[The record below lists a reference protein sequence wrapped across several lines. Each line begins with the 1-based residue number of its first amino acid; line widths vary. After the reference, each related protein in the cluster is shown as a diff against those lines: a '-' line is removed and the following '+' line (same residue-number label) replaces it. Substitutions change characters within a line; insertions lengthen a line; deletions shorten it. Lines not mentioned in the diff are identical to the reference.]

1 MQKNIIAIFG
11 GSFNPP
17 TIAHID
23 LAKQILDN
31 IENIEKI
38 IFVPVSTK
46 YNKQGLALDNDRF
59 NMLEEVC
66 KRLDNIEVSSIELDS
81 PRQLY
86 TIETLDMLQEQNK
99 DKQICFII
107 GTDNLKKL
115 ETWHKA
121 DELLEKY
128 KVIVLKRDNDDVGKI
143 IKESIFLTKYK
154 EAIINLENIN
164 PINLSSSYI
173 REKLEKGEN
182 ISDLV
187 PTEILE
193 DVKKLYGK

>member
-23 LAKQILDN
+23 LAKQILSN
-31 IENIEKI
+31 IKYIEKI

-46 YNKQGLALDNDRF
+46 YNKSGLASDNGRF

-66 KRLDNIEVSSIELDS
+66 KKLNNIEVSSIELDS
-81 PRQLY
+81 SRQLF
-86 TIETLDMLQEQNK
+86 TIETLDILKEQNM

-107 GTDNLKKL
+107 GTDNLKQL

-128 KVIVLKRDNDDVGKI
+128 KVIVLKRDNDDINEI
-143 IKESIFLTKYK
+143 IRESAFLSKYK
-154 EAIINLENIN
+154 KSIINLENIN

>member
-31 IENIEKI
+31 IKNIEKI

-46 YNKQGLALDNDRF
+46 YNKQGLASDNDRF

-66 KRLDNIEVSSIELDS
+66 KKLNNIEVSSIELDS
-81 PRQLY
+81 PRQLF
-86 TIETLDMLQEQNK
+86 TIETLDMLQEQNT

-173 REKLEKGEN
+173 RERLEKSED
-182 ISDLV
+182 ISSLV
-187 PTEILE
+187 PREILE
-193 DVKKLYGK
+193 EVKKLYSK

>member
-173 REKLEKGEN
+173 REKLEKSED
-182 ISDLV
+182 ISNLV

-193 DVKKLYGK
+193 EVKKLYSK

>member
-46 YNKQGLALDNDRF
+46 YNKQGLASDNDRF

-66 KRLDNIEVSSIELDS
+66 KKLNNIEVSSIELDS
-81 PRQLY
+81 PRQLF
-86 TIETLDMLQEQNK
+86 TIETLDMLQEQNT

-173 REKLEKGEN
+173 REKLEKIED
-182 ISDLV
+182 ISSLV

-193 DVKKLYGK
+193 EVKKLYSK

>member
-46 YNKQGLALDNDRF
+46 YNKQGLASDNDRF

-66 KRLDNIEVSSIELDS
+66 KKLNNIEVSSIELDS
-81 PRQLY
+81 PRQLF
-86 TIETLDMLQEQNK
+86 TIETLDILQEQNK
-99 DKQICFII
+99 EKQICFII

-173 REKLEKGEN
+173 RERLEKSEG
-182 ISDLV
+182 ISSLV
-187 PTEILE
+187 PREILE
-193 DVKKLYGK
+193 EVKKLYSK

>member
-46 YNKQGLALDNDRF
+46 YNKQGLASDNDRF

-66 KRLDNIEVSSIELDS
+66 KKLNNIEVSSIELDS
-81 PRQLY
+81 PRQLF
-86 TIETLDMLQEQNK
+86 TIETLDILQEQNK
-99 DKQICFII
+99 EKQICFII
-107 GTDNLKKL
+107 GTDNLKQL

-121 DELLEKY
+121 DELLKKY
-128 KVIVLKRDNDDVGKI
+128 KVIVLKRNNDNVKEI
-143 IKESIFLTKYK
+143 IRESVFLSKYK
-154 EAIINLENIN
+154 ASIINLENIK

-173 REKLEKGEN
+173 RERLEKSEG
-182 ISDLV
+182 ISSLV
-187 PTEILE
+187 PREILE
-193 DVKKLYGK
+193 EVKKLYSK

>member
-31 IENIEKI
+31 IEKIEKI

-46 YNKQGLALDNDRF
+46 YNKQGLASDNDRF

-66 KRLDNIEVSSIELDS
+66 KKLNNIEVSSIELDS
-81 PRQLY
+81 PRQLF
-86 TIETLDMLQEQNK
+86 TIETLDILQEQNK
-99 DKQICFII
+99 EKQICFII
-107 GTDNLKKL
+107 GTDNLKQL

-121 DELLEKY
+121 DNLLEKY
-128 KVIVLKRDNDDVGKI
+128 KVIVLKRDNDDVREI
-143 IKESIFLTKYK
+143 IKESIFLTRYK
-154 EAIINLENIN
+154 DSIINLENIN

-173 REKLEKGEN
+173 RERLEKSES
-182 ISDLV
+182 ISSLV
-187 PTEILE
+187 PRAILE
-193 DVKKLYGK
+193 EVKKLYSK